1 MATFIM
7 LGKYSS
13 QGLKNA
19 SAVRT
24 RKAEHLVSKMRGKII
39 NIYALMGEYDL
50 LLLID
55 LPGTSEAITLSAG
68 LTKLT
73 GVSFVTSPAMPITE
87 FDKVI
92 TQI

>member
-1 MATFIM
+1 MSTFFM

-13 QGLKNA
+13 QGLKTA

-24 RKAEHLVSKMRGKII
+24 RKAEHLVARMRGKIL

-50 LLLID
+50 VLIVD
-55 LPGTSEAITLSAG
+55 LPGMTEAINLSAG

-73 GVSFVTSPAMPITE
+73 GISFTTSPAMPVKE
-87 FDKVI
+87 FDRMIAGV
-92 TQI
+92 